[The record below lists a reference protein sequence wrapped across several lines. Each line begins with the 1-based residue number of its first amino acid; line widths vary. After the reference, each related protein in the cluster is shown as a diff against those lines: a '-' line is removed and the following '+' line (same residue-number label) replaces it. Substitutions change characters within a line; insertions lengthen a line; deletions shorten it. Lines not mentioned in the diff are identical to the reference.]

1 MSTPKRKRT
10 VLDDVQKHDILKY
23 VEDNPKGTQQ
33 QVADHFSTYW
43 DIPVK
48 RRTVIDIINRIDT
61 FDSDND
67 GWFSCTKTSPTCT
80 PY

>member
-1 MSTPKRKRT
+1 MSTPKRKQT

-23 VEDNPKGTQQ
+23 VEDNPKATQQ

-48 RRTVIDIINRIDT
+48 R
-61 FDSDND
+61 
-67 GWFSCTKTSPTCT
+67 
-80 PY
+80 